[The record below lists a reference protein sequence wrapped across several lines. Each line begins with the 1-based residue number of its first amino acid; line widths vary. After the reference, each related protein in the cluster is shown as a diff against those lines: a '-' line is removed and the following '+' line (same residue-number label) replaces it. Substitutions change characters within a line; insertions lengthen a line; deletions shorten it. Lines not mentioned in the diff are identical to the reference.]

1 MRPVSGFERP
11 ALQWGFVAVGLL
23 LIVIAGWEAVGL
35 RRARSTIQALRTS
48 DLNARAERQRLEL
61 RVSQEQSARESF
73 ALEAARL
80 RGTLAAGAPEP
91 TLTLAPATLA
101 HPAPPEPTVAALS
114 PGQVVLLRLTLAG
127 RKSDPA
133 ERYEIAIRSWSGGA
147 ILWSRSDLR
156 AAFLDGRSS
165 VLARVTG
172 DVLAPGAYEIVLKET
187 APDGTTRDAGAYE
200 VAIGPPSGR

>member
-11 ALQWGFVAVGLL
+11 GLQWAFAALGLL
-23 LIVIAGWEAVGL
+23 LVVIAGWEAVGL
-35 RRARSTIQALRTS
+35 RRAQSTIQALRAAAL
-48 DLNARAERQRLEL
+48 DARAERQRLEL

-80 RGTLAAGAPEP
+80 RGTLTAGSPEP

-101 HPAPPEPTVAALS
+101 HPAPPEPTVAALA
-114 PGQVVLLRLTLAG
+114 PGQVVLLRLILAG
-127 RKSDPA
+127 RKGDPA
-133 ERYEIAIRSWSGGA
+133 HRYEIAIRSWSGGA
-147 ILWSRSDLR
+147 IRWSRSDLQAASVDGR
-156 AAFLDGRSS
+156 AA

-187 APDGTTRDAGAYE
+187 GPDGTTHDAGAYE
-200 VAIGPPSGR
+200 VAIGPASGR